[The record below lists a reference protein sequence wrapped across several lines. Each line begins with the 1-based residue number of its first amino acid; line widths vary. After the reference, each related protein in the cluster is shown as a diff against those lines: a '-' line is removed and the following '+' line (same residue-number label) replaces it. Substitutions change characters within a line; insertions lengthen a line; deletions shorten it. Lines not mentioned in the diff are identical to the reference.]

1 MISSPFDVPKDADAI
16 VIGAGINGIA
26 TARELSHRGLSVAVF
41 DQSDIASETTA
52 ISTRL
57 IHGGLKYLERAEL
70 QLVFECIRERN
81 ILFKTAPHLVQHY
94 PMLIPFLPSNKRPGW
109 MLAAGLI
116 LQDLLS
122 LVKPVPLSALVGPR
136 GMRKR
141 WPSLFEAGIKRG
153 AIYHDSQVP
162 LTERLCVEMV
172 LDATDHGAKFFTYT
186 PITRIMRD
194 SGGVTGVSYRD
205 KISGH
210 EGEISA
216 PLIVNAAGP
225 WIDNVLALG
234 GGYPRLIGP
243 TRGSHFM
250 VGTFPGAPETCIFF
264 ESPIDRR
271 PMFILP
277 WEGMYMLGTTDIPV
291 DEANGP
297 ILADGIEVNYTLDS
311 INELIPQ
318 ARLKAEDVL
327 WSYSGVRPLP
337 YMEGVDDPAKITRD
351 YRLQAHDGDLAGL
364 FTVVG
369 GKLTT
374 HRALGEEVAR
384 KVMKYLRLRVG
395 ESPTRKALYPGA
407 PRGKMTP
414 LSDPPPW
421 LGEKSRKRLVHVYGQ
436 MADQIVIKATDS
448 PALQELLDDKTGVLA
463 AEVWWAIHREG
474 AKTLGDIVLRRI
486 VTFINNRAGLDSAA
500 VVSGLL
506 VRWDFWSEAQAAE
519 QLSDYTEWIRRYT
532 PQELGRSW

>member
-1 MISSPFDVPKDADAI
+1 MISPILDAPGRVDVI

-81 ILFKTAPHLVQHY
+81 ILFKTAPHLVEHY
-94 PMLIPFLPSNKRPGW
+94 PMLIPFIPSNKRPSW
-109 MLAAGLI
+109 MLAAGLL

-122 LVKPVPLSALVGPR
+122 LVKPLPMSALVGPR
-136 GMRKR
+136 GMRRR

-153 AIYHDSQVP
+153 ALYHDSHVP

-186 PITRIMRD
+186 QITRIMRE
-194 SGGVTGVSYRD
+194 SSGVTGVSYRD
-205 KISGH
+205 QIAGY

-225 WIDNVLALG
+225 WIDNILALG

-250 VGTFPGAPETCIFF
+250 VRDFPGAPQTCIFF

-277 WEGMYMLGTTDIPV
+277 WEGMYMLGTTEIV
-291 DEANGP
+291 VNEVEGP
-297 ILADGIEVNYTLDS
+297 ILADDIEVNYVLDS
-311 INELIPQ
+311 INGLIPK
-318 ARLKAEDVL
+318 ASLKAKDVL

-337 YMEGVDDPAKITRD
+337 YMEEVDDPSKITRD
-351 YRLQAHDGDLAGL
+351 YRLQAHDGDLTGL

-374 HRALGEEVAR
+374 HRALGEDVAK
-384 KVMKYLRLRVG
+384 KVMAYLQLRVG
-395 ESPTRKALYPGA
+395 PSPTRKALYPGA
-407 PRGKMTP
+407 SQGKTTP
-414 LSDPPPW
+414 LSNPPAW
-421 LGEKSRKRLVHVYGQ
+421 LGEKSRKRLIHVYGQ
-436 MADQIVIKATDS
+436 MADQIVTKATDS
-448 PALQELLDDKTGVLA
+448 PSLQELLDDKTGVLA

-474 AKTLGDIVLRRI
+474 AKTLGDIVLRRMA
-486 VTFINNRAGLDSAA
+486 TFINN
-500 VVSGLL
+500 
-506 VRWDFWSEAQAAE
+506 
-519 QLSDYTEWIRRYT
+519 
-532 PQELGRSW
+532 